1 MLDSWNKCQCWTE
14 LPAWWPG
21 YCGCTCRC
29 CELSS
34 CFLSGNRLGVFPVSH
49 LQIAGGMP
57 LFTTLRKDYIGRM
70 PLFTTHVSSFLG
82 GSKNVAEPPNT
93 WLTQDRDAGKPARL
107 NESNAIPLNAGTSLP
122 KIKKGHSDITNMK
135 NLKIFRK
142 AWWSANAFNATV
154 RLTKNRFLAIPQI
167 AIMRTK
173 KFWFVCQIW
182 FWKNLILF
190 VNFSVPRR

>member
-1 MLDSWNKCQCWTE
+1 
-14 LPAWWPG
+14 
-21 YCGCTCRC
+21 
-29 CELSS
+29 
-34 CFLSGNRLGVFPVSH
+34 
-49 LQIAGGMP
+49 MP
-57 LFTTLRKDYIGRM
+57 LFTTLRNDYIGRM

-142 AWWSANAFNATV
+142 AW
-154 RLTKNRFLAIPQI
+154 
-167 AIMRTK
+167 
-173 KFWFVCQIW
+173 
-182 FWKNLILF
+182 
-190 VNFSVPRR
+190 